1 MLRKHEVPQH
11 SRKRFCCIFS
21 ACLVI
26 YPYFS
31 ACLVISPYISA
42 CLVVSL
48 IFSLSGRFLNFSEF
62 ISACL
67 VISLSFSA
75 CLVVSSFFS
84 LSGHYPFLGLR
95 RPIAFYFI
103 SLSGRFP
110 IFQLV
115 WSFPNF
121 EACLVISHI

>member
-11 SRKRFCCIFS
+11 SSKRFCCIFS

-48 IFSLSGRFLNFSEF
+48 IFQPVWSFLIFRAA
-62 ISACL
+62 SARSIVL
-67 VISLSFSA
+67 SA
-75 CLVVSSFFS
+75 CLVVS
-84 LSGHYPFLGLR
+84 
-95 RPIAFYFI
+95 
-103 SLSGRFP
+103 
-110 IFQLV
+110 
-115 WSFPNF
+115 
-121 EACLVISHI
+121 